1 MRLVL
6 TRPQDDSERS
16 AAALRARGHD
26 VLVAP
31 LMRVEMIDADIRPHW
46 GAVIVTSANAAA
58 AIATHKARDAL
69 IKLPLYAVGQRSADA
84 ARAVGFTDVATAG
97 GDLRDLLR
105 TIAAHRPDRQAP
117 LLYLAGEDRAGDL
130 IGDLEVHGIAA
141 ELAVVYR
148 AVTAPFPPALIAALQ
163 AGAVDG
169 VLHFSR
175 RSADNYVEGAKKA
188 GIGMQDFLEKALAVR
203 HFCLS
208 AQIAEPLTAAGVAN
222 VTVAKR
228 PDEAALLALVDTAT
242 A

>member
-16 AAALRARGHD
+16 ALALRARGHE
-26 VLVAP
+26 VLIAP
-31 LMRVEMIDADIRPHW
+31 LMRVEMIAADLRPHW

-58 AIATHKARDAL
+58 AIATHKVRDAL
-69 IKLPLYAVGQRSADA
+69 IKLPVYAVGKRSADA
-84 ARAVGFTDVATAG
+84 ARAVGFTDVTSAG

-105 TIAAHRPDRQAP
+105 IISARRPDSKAP

-130 IGDLEVHGIAA
+130 IGDLAVHGIAA

-148 AVTAPFPPALIAALQ
+148 AVTAPFPDDLIAALK

-175 RSADNYVEGAKKA
+175 RSADNFVDGAKKA
-188 GIGMQDFLEKALAVR
+188 GIEALGLAVR

-208 AQIAEPLTAAGVAN
+208 AQIGEPLIAAGAAKVI
-222 VTVAKR
+222 VAKR
-228 PDEAALLALVDTAT
+228 PDEAALMALADAAKT
-242 A
+242 

>member
-6 TRPQDDSERS
+6 TRPQDDSERF
-16 AAALRARGHD
+16 AGALRARGHD

-31 LMRVEMIDADIRPHW
+31 LLRVETIDTAIRSHW
-46 GAVIVTSANAAA
+46 GAVVITSANAAA
-58 AIATHKARDAL
+58 TLATHKARGAL

-84 ARAVGFTDVATAG
+84 ARAVGFTDVTSAG

-105 TIAAHRPDRQAP
+105 IVSARRPDMNAP
-117 LLYLAGEDRAGDL
+117 LLYLAGEDRSGDL
-130 IGDLEVHGIAA
+130 IGDLAVHGIAA

-148 AVTAPFPPALIAALQ
+148 AVTAPFPPVLIAALQ

-175 RSADNYVEGAKKA
+175 RSADNYIDGAKKA
-188 GIGMQDFLEKALAVR
+188 GIADQALRVR

-208 AQIAEPLTAAGVAN
+208 AQIAEPLAAAGAAN
-222 VTVAKR
+222 VIVAKR
-228 PDEAALLALVDTAT
+228 PDEAALIALADA
-242 A
+242 AKA